1 MNNQTASW
9 GRGERTLVEDYL
21 ARQPALRG
29 DDEAVLDLIYHEFLL
44 RRKLE
49 EGLDPHDYC
58 TRFPELAE
66 SLMLQF
72 GLDAAITLGCES
84 PGASA
89 RAGTIYRPMERIGDY
104 QILDLLG
111 RGGMAV
117 VYKARDLKLGRIV
130 ALKMIAAGGD
140 ASAAQLDRFRSEA
153 QAVARLRHSNII
165 AIYAIGEHEN
175 RPYLTLELARRRQPE

>member
-1 MNNQTASW
+1 MSSAGRADRSPEIQRLLEEALNNQTASW

-21 ARQPALRG
+21 VRQPALRG

-89 RAGTIYRPMERIGDY
+89 PRLVPSI
-104 QILDLLG
+104 
-111 RGGMAV
+111 
-117 VYKARDLKLGRIV
+117 ARWS
-130 ALKMIAAGGD
+130 
-140 ASAAQLDRFRSEA
+140 ASAITRFSSCWAAAAWRS
-153 QAVARLRHSNII
+153 S
-165 AIYAIGEHEN
+165 
-175 RPYLTLELARRRQPE
+175 TRRTT

>member
-1 MNNQTASW
+1 
-9 GRGERTLVEDYL
+9 
-21 ARQPALRG
+21 
-29 DDEAVLDLIYHEFLL
+29 
-44 RRKLE
+44 
-49 EGLDPHDYC
+49 
-58 TRFPELAE
+58 
-66 SLMLQF
+66 
-72 GLDAAITLGCES
+72 
-84 PGASA
+84 
-89 RAGTIYRPMERIGDY
+89 MECIGDY

-153 QAVARLRHSNII
+153 QAVARLRHPNII

-175 RPYLTLELARRRQPE
+175 RPYLTLELAAGGNLSEKLSEKAMVPRDAAVLLEALAARCTPPIRPASCIGT